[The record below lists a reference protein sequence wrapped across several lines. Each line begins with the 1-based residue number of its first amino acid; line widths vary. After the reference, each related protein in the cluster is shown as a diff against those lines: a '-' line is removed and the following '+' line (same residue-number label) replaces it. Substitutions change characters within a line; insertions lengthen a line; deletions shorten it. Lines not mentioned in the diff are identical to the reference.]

1 MLLKSRSTIL
11 LAAASAALAGATAAT
26 SAQATILATED
37 FSGVTLT
44 GNTPVLLSGVNDG
57 SGWSRAWY
65 VQNGGTQSNGGP
77 NGGTGIPGY
86 NVSNV
91 SPLAGADAGSNY
103 ATGGYQDD
111 GSSRP
116 FNLSPTGAFGAAGL
130 INGSGT
136 IGVAGKTVLMSVLLA
151 DGPSASNTLVALGNS
166 GASAL
171 GYQPFANA
179 GVGSYGNDHT
189 VWNLSG
195 GDGTSTI
202 TNVSSG
208 LNVSSG
214 TPVELVMEIQ
224 YTTGTAANLSMWVNP
239 TGYSDLNPTIPVA
252 TPDATLASTDATF
265 SYAFFFAAAT
275 GTGAK
280 FTDFV
285 VATPS
290 SSSIP
295 EPATLGLM
303 AVMGTGLLLV
313 GRKRKVA

>member
-1 MLLKSRSTIL
+1 MNRASMYTSIG
-11 LAAASAALAGATAAT
+11 AAAAIAVGALGWGTG

-57 SGWSRAWY
+57 TGWSKGWY
-65 VQNGGTQSNGGP
+65 VQNGGVQSNGP

-86 NVSNV
+86 NVANA

-103 ATGGYQDD
+103 ATGGYQYD

-116 FNLSPTGAFGAAGL
+116 FSTSLTGVFGLAGL
-130 INGSGT
+130 VNSNGT
-136 IGVAGKTVLMSVLLA
+136 IGVAGKTILMSVLLA

-171 GYQPFANA
+171 NYQAFANA
-179 GVGSYGNDHT
+179 GVGSYGSNHT

-195 GDGTSTI
+195 GNGTSTI
-202 TNVSSG
+202 TNVSTG
-208 LNVSSG
+208 LAVSSG

-239 TGYSDLNPTIPVA
+239 TGYSDLNPTIPVGTPNA
-252 TPDATLASTDATF
+252 TMTSTDATF
-265 SYAFFFAAAT
+265 SYAFFFAAAN

-290 SSSIP
+290 SAIP
-295 EPATLGLM
+295 EPSALGLM
-303 AVMGTGLLLV
+303 SLAGMGILLL
-313 GRKRKVA
+313 GRKRKSA